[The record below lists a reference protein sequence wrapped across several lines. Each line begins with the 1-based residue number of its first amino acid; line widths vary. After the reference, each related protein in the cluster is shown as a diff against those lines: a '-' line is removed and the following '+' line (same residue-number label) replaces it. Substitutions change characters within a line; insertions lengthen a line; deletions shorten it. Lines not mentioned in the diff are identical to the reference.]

1 MPWCNLARAP
11 QLSLCSR
18 AQEPKLLQPV
28 CARARALQ
36 QEKPSQWEACA
47 LKLESSSCSPK
58 LEESRAAAKTQ
69 HSHKCILFFFFKEAL
84 ILRKK
89 REREP
94 SPFPVPMAWSRGQNL
109 PVSNSGT
116 RFLLPK
122 PRASP
127 IYQMMLTRL
136 ELNSFPESPEE
147 LDWGRDVLA
156 SSNQF
161 EL

>member
-1 MPWCNLARAP
+1 MYGSHA
-11 QLSLCSR
+11 QSLDDNYIQNILHFS
-18 AQEPKLLQPV
+18 A
-28 CARARALQ
+28 
-36 QEKPSQWEACA
+36 
-47 LKLESSSCSPK
+47 SS
-58 LEESRAAAKTQ
+58 
-69 HSHKCILFFFFKEAL
+69 
-84 ILRKK
+84 
-89 REREP
+89 

-147 LDWGRDVLA
+147 LD
-156 SSNQF
+156 
-161 EL
+161 